1 MRPLCIAKAANDC
14 VRLLLLLLL
23 LLLVVVVSLLVVL
36 VSPNVEEEA
45 DKE

>member
-1 MRPLCIAKAANDC
+1 MSPLCIAKAANDC

-23 LLLVVVVSLLVVL
+23 LWVVVVSLLVVL

>member
-23 LLLVVVVSLLVVL
+23 LLEVVVSLLVVL

>member
-14 VRLLLLLLL
+14 VRLLLLLL